1 MVEHPKSK
9 STQPRYVTTVPS
21 SQNSDSN
28 FDGNDENAS
37 CSRESRNMYN
47 FIAATDDNNARYR
60 CEASNS
66 MSPQPM
72 KAEIVVSVL
81 CECDTIAEKLLH
93 KKTFVVGRRSPGV

>member
-1 MVEHPKSK
+1 MKANPIH
-9 STQPRYVTTVPS
+9 
-21 SQNSDSN
+21 
-28 FDGNDENAS
+28 
-37 CSRESRNMYN
+37 SRESRNMYN

-81 CECDTIAEKLLH
+81 CESGKQQRT
-93 KKTFVVGRRSPGV
+93 

>member
-1 MVEHPKSK
+1 M
-9 STQPRYVTTVPS
+9 T
-21 SQNSDSN
+21 
-28 FDGNDENAS
+28 ENT

-81 CECDTIAEKLLH
+81 CE
-93 KKTFVVGRRSPGV
+93 

>member
-1 MVEHPKSK
+1 MCKFLELYVLINVKPTQLSDQMDHPPCSLGM
-9 STQPRYVTTVPS
+9 TTRILT
-21 SQNSDSN
+21 
-28 FDGNDENAS
+28 ENS

-81 CECDTIAEKLLH
+81 CE
-93 KKTFVVGRRSPGV
+93 

>member
-1 MVEHPKSK
+1 
-9 STQPRYVTTVPS
+9 
-21 SQNSDSN
+21 
-28 FDGNDENAS
+28 
-37 CSRESRNMYN
+37 MYN

-81 CECDTIAEKLLH
+81 CECQTKREPSLI
-93 KKTFVVGRRSPGV
+93 S